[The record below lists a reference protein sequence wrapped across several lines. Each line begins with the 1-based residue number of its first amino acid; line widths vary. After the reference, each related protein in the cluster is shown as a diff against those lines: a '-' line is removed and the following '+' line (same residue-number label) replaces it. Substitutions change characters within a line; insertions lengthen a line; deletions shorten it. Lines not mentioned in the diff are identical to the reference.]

1 MVARFFE
8 TVFRNE
14 QVLPGLFQTIGARRV
29 RMVNITLYGGVGEI
43 GGNKTLLEDGK
54 TRIFLDMGE
63 SFGFGE
69 EYFTGYLDARTGR
82 VGLRD
87 YFALDLMPKI
97 PGLYSKDMLEGTG
110 FRYRK
115 PMFDGIFLSHIH
127 FDHSQHIVF
136 THPDIPV
143 YLGEGTRIIMESW
156 ETTTTTKDFGER
168 DYRTFRT
175 GDVVDVN
182 EVEVEPIHV
191 DHSVPAA
198 YGYIVHTKKGAV
210 VYTGDF
216 RKHGSHSD
224 LTEDFLA
231 RVKEE
236 KPIAVICE
244 GTRVAS
250 EEKRKNYTEA
260 QVKSHSIQIVKNAG
274 KKLVV
279 TTFYPRDV
287 DRMRTFYEVAKAT
300 GRKFV
305 VSAKTAHLLKSLGE
319 DPRIRL
325 PDVMRDKNLL
335 VYKRELKRYSNW
347 EKEFDKKAVDAE
359 YVHQN
364 QDKLIL
370 QLDFHHFNEFVDL
383 NPKRGSEFIHSKS
396 EPFEED
402 DIEDE
407 VKHNWLK
414 RYGLHHRQYHA
425 SGHCSMEE
433 IKSIL
438 EDMNPK
444 IVVPIHC
451 EEPGLFKRIAKKVKL
466 PVKGKRFSI

>member
-1 MVARFFE
+1 MVS
-8 TVFRNE
+8 
-14 QVLPGLFQTIGARRV
+14 
-29 RMVNITLYGGVGEI
+29 ITMYGGVGEI

-63 SFGFGE
+63 PFGFKDD
-69 EYFTGYLDARTGR
+69 YFTGYLGPRTSR

-87 YFALDLMPKI
+87 LFALDMIPKI
-97 PGLYSKDMLEGTG
+97 PGLYSKDMLDGTG

-115 PMFDGIFLSHIH
+115 PAFDGIFLSHIH
-127 FDHSQHIVF
+127 FDHTEHLHYV
-136 THPDIPV
+136 HPEIPV
-143 YLGEGTRIIMESW
+143 YMGRGTKIIKESW
-156 ETTTTTKDFGER
+156 EKTTTTKNFGDH

-175 GDVVDVN
+175 GDIIDIN
-182 EVEVEPIHV
+182 GTEVEPMHV

-198 YGYIVHTKKGAV
+198 YGYIIHTKKGAI

-236 KPIAVICE
+236 RPIAMICE

-250 EEKRKNYTEA
+250 EENRKNYTEE
-260 QVKSHSIQIVKNAG
+260 QVKSHSKRIVKNAG

-305 VSAKTAHLLKSLGE
+305 VSAKTAHLIQSLGK
-319 DPRIRL
+319 DKKIKL
-325 PDVMRDKNLL
+325 PNIMRNKHLF
-335 VYKRELKRYSNW
+335 VYRREMKRYNSW
-347 EKEFDKKAVDAE
+347 ENEFLKKALNAD
-359 YVHQN
+359 YVHKN

-370 QLDFHHFNEFVDL
+370 QLDFHHFNELVDIR
-383 NPKRGSEFIHSKS
+383 PKRGSEFIHSKS

-407 VKHNWLK
+407 IKHNWLK
-414 RYGLHHRQYHA
+414 KFGLHHRQYHA

-433 IKSIL
+433 IETIL
-438 EDMNPK
+438 RDVKPK
-444 IVVPIHC
+444 VVIPIHC
-451 EEPGLFKRIAKKVKL
+451 GEPTLFKKMAKKVKL
-466 PVKGKRFSI
+466 PVRGKKFSI